1 MKQSINVF
9 LHDST
14 FDYDCEIAV
23 VFIGTSDSIWAIII
37 NIMHQLL
44 YDSFGPM
51 LAQVKQNLQELSN
64 RKAAIIEEKDPEVV
78 YGNSFK

>member
-1 MKQSINVF
+1 MQ
-9 LHDST
+9 
-14 FDYDCEIAV
+14 
-23 VFIGTSDSIWAIII
+23 
-37 NIMHQLL
+37 QLL